1 MDGAVTATPRITMG
15 RILLFLLLTVLNGCA
30 SMRNTPADTTYQD
43 RLGQVT
49 VIAIEQAPELKFEG
63 FVRSKGGGAAFA
75 GGGTFTACMTGIGHC
90 SGSMCGAALLL
101 MLGVCGVA
109 GLVGG
114 VAGAVTAP
122 SAEQVAASEAAMARV
137 FEVRTIQE
145 SVRHSVEEAA
155 LAAGIELRQLPEQEI
170 RAAAATKDYRLLAA
184 LGIDTVLETTLRKA
198 GTTGSGLNDPVTAYM
213 EVHVRLVDTASNSE
227 RYSTDYLYQG
237 RRLDLASW
245 SANQAKPLIDELNR
259 GYRTLGN
266 HISESIFSLY
276 TFPDRAWRSAGGLL
290 SSSFGLAP
298 IYPPTRGTLTG
309 DRFIGAKFEWFAV
322 EGLRPRFKWE
332 AFPRPGD
339 VAAAPEEMA
348 RISNVRY
355 DLLISREE
363 NMGPGELVYRRE
375 GLPKPEHTIAISLQP
390 DRRYFWTV
398 RARFELDGR
407 TRLTE
412 WGSTHFAV
420 REKITAP
427 SQHSYRFRTPGL
439 D

>member
-1 MDGAVTATPRITMG
+1 MASAVTNTLCINMG
-15 RILLFLLLTVLNGCA
+15 RVLLLLLLALLNGCA
-30 SMRNTPADTTYQD
+30 SMQNTPADTIYQD

-49 VIAIEQAPELKFEG
+49 VIAIEQAPELKFDG
-63 FVRSKGGGAAFA
+63 FVRSKGGGAALA
-75 GGGTFTACMTGIGHC
+75 GGGTFVSCMSGVGHC

-114 VAGAVTAP
+114 VAGAVMAP
-122 SAEQVAASEAAMARV
+122 SADQVTASEAAMARV

-155 LAAGIELRQLPEQEI
+155 LAAGITLRQLPEQET
-170 RAAAATKDYRLLAA
+170 RAVAATKDYRLLAA
-184 LGIDTVLETTLRKA
+184 LGIDTVVETTLTKA
-198 GTTGSGLNDPVTAYM
+198 GTAGSGLNDPAIAYM
-213 EVHVRLVDTASNSE
+213 EVHVRLVDTASNTE

-259 GYRTLGN
+259 GYRTLGI
-266 HISESIFSLY
+266 HICENIFSLY
-276 TFPDRAWRSAGGLL
+276 TFPNRDRRSAGGLL
-290 SSSFGLAP
+290 SSAFGLSP
-298 IYPPTRGTLTG
+298 IYPPTRGALTG
-309 DRFIGAKFEWFAV
+309 DRIIGAKFEWFAV

-339 VAAAPEEMA
+339 IAAAPDEMS

-363 NMGPGELVYRRE
+363 NMAPGALVYHRE
-375 GLPKPEHTIAISLQP
+375 GLPQPEHTINISLQP
-390 DRRYFWTV
+390 DSRYFWTV

-412 WGSTHFAV
+412 WGATHFAV